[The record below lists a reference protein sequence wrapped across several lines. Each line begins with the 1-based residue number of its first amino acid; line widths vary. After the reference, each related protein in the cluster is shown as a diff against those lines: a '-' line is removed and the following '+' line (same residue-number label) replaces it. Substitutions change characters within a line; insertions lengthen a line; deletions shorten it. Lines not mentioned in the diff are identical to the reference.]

1 MQTTTAAE
9 RPAVRLNPK
18 SWKKVLDT
26 CNAPKEELDF
36 VSRWLLIVRACVFQ
50 MTITSGFIG
59 GMLAAYDLQ
68 KAGLPFNWLPF
79 VLCVIGLVIAHAVNN
94 MVNDYFD
101 TSGGVDTEDYVRAQ
115 YAPHPILTG
124 IISKAGLRNA
134 ILAANAVDVLIAAYL
149 VFGLGLGLP
158 IVLFALG
165 GLFIS
170 VFYVAP
176 PIKLKHRG
184 LGEPGVFVVWGPLMI
199 GGTYFAVAG
208 NIRPEVFLACIPYA
222 IVVTTVLIGKHID
235 KYAADKARGIHT
247 LPVILGEAASRRLNQ
262 ALMISFYVITAILIL
277 GKIVGP
283 WVALVV
289 LAIPRL
295 IQSLQQYSQPRP
307 DKYPDGTPMGP
318 LWYVGVAFYHN
329 KRAGILF
336 VLGLILNLLLPVQLP
351 F

>member
-9 RPAVRLNPK
+9 RPAARLNPK

-68 KAGLPFNWLPF
+68 RAGLPFNWLPF
-79 VLCVIGLVIAHAVNN
+79 VLCVIGLVIAHAANN

-134 ILAANAVDVLIAAYL
+134 ILAANAVDVLIGVSL
-149 VFGLGLGLP
+149 LLFWGVERGWPLL
-158 IVLFALG
+158 LFALG

-176 PIKLKHRG
+176 PIKLKHHG

-247 LPVILGEAASRRLNQ
+247 LPVIFGESASKRLNQ
-262 ALMISFYVITAILIL
+262 ALMI
-277 GKIVGP
+277 
-283 WVALVV
+283 
-289 LAIPRL
+289 
-295 IQSLQQYSQPRP
+295 
-307 DKYPDGTPMGP
+307 
-318 LWYVGVAFYHN
+318 AF
-329 KRAGILF
+329 
-336 VLGLILNLLLPVQLP
+336 
-351 F
+351 